1 MLETHFRGGY
11 MLNLSELMY
20 SYSNKIGSNI
30 KKLTNQQ
37 FTEIELQHYLGCMFF
52 FFICV

>member
-30 KKLTNQQ
+30 KKTDEP
-37 FTEIELQHYLGCMFF
+37 TIYRD
-52 FFICV
+52 